1 MLLSLQVSLAST
13 RVPHLPYQNHS
24 DRVLVGNRDCALDDS
39 CIMCAKCFYA
49 TDHTGHIVSFC
60 ISQQPGGSCD
70 CGDPE
75 VWKIPINCSYHP
87 PNATQPPS
95 STSDASFVPGRESA
109 WAKIKAPQE
118 VKESMSRTI
127 AAALDYT
134 LDTLD
139 SSPEEMTLP
148 ATLESL
154 FRPNEPV
161 EGWAIA
167 LWGDE
172 KHSYDEAIAHLK
184 DMTGCTHRQASAVVF
199 RADEE
204 VRPLV

>member
-1 MLLSLQVSLAST
+1 
-13 RVPHLPYQNHS
+13 
-24 DRVLVGNRDCALDDS
+24 
-39 CIMCAKCFYA
+39 
-49 TDHTGHIVSFC
+49 
-60 ISQQPGGSCD
+60 
-70 CGDPE
+70 
-75 VWKIPINCSYHP
+75 
-87 PNATQPPS
+87 
-95 STSDASFVPGRESA
+95 VPGRASV
-109 WAKIKAPQE
+109 WAKIKVPQE
-118 VKESMSRTI
+118 VKESMSRTV
-127 AAALDYT
+127 AAALDYA

-139 SSPEEMTLP
+139 SSPEEMSLP

-172 KHSYDEAIAHLK
+172 KHSYDEVIAHLK

-204 VRPLV
+204 VRPLGLGFRLTSFSCVCREEMSSKSQVMPEDYSKRRTRLAPLTLQ

>member
-1 MLLSLQVSLAST
+1 
-13 RVPHLPYQNHS
+13 
-24 DRVLVGNRDCALDDS
+24 
-39 CIMCAKCFYA
+39 MCAKCFYA

-75 VWKIPINCSYHP
+75 VWKIPINCPYHP
-87 PNATQPPS
+87 PTPA
-95 STSDASFVPGRESA
+95 STSSSASNTSPVPGRASA
-109 WAKIKAPQE
+109 WDKIKAPQE

-127 AAALDYT
+127 AAALDYA

-139 SSPEEMTLP
+139 SSPEEMALP

-172 KHSYDEAIAHLK
+172 KHSYDEVIAHLK

-204 VRPLV
+204 VRPFGLGFQLTPFSFLCRGEMSSKLQGMPEDYSKRHTRSVPLTLR